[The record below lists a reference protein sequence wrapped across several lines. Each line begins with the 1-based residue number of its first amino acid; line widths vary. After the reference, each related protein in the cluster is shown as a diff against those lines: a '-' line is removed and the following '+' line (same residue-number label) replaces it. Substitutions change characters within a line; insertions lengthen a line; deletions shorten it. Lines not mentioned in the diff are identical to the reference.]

1 MGYSATVIPYKH
13 AFSGPVYK
21 NTTENTGWLSIGAA
35 SFCLFFLELAA
46 LEVARVLVWGSGVAG
61 GMAPVDHR
69 NLLPVAAY

>member
-1 MGYSATVIPYKH
+1 MVINWSSRLLP
-13 AFSGPVYK
+13 
-21 NTTENTGWLSIGAA
+21 
-35 SFCLFFLELAA
+35 FFLELAA